1 MMFTRSFS
9 VACFS
14 LLLGIAPFSIAA
26 SDTLKNMPN
35 AGDKAPDKLGT
46 DFYGKEVKLSDYK
59 GTVVVVS
66 FWASWCGPCLKEI
79 PVLEEMQRKVAE
91 SELRVI
97 SINTESRDQYRK
109 LARRNSDW
117 KMLFAHDSAKEA
129 SDLFGVKGL
138 PHMVIIERDGT
149 IKKVHRGYGD
159 GMIPVI
165 AKEIAQALTTGIQK
179 SDKPGVQTSNAN

>member
-1 MMFTRSFS
+1 MFTRSLSAACFALLIS
-9 VACFS
+9 VALPSF
-14 LLLGIAPFSIAA
+14 A
-26 SDTLKNMPN
+26 SDDTPKNMPK

-46 DFYGKEVKLSDYK
+46 DFNGKEVKLSDYK

-79 PVLEEMQRKVAE
+79 PVLEEMQRKVAP

-97 SINTESRDQYRK
+97 SVNTEDREQYRK

-117 KMLFAHDSAKEA
+117 KMLFAHDSFKEA
-129 SDLFGVKGL
+129 SDSYGVKGL

-159 GMIPVI
+159 DMIPVI

-179 SDKPGVQTSNAN
+179 SEKPSTQVSTAN